1 MRKRSRETEKQ
12 RSRESSFFVS
22 LPLCFFA
29 SLLLASLPLISFLL
43 TGCTTNRSSDFYKI
57 AVIAPQIGPYEAL
70 GQSIINGAELAV
82 DIKNQNGGINGKK
95 IKLIKVD
102 DGGLAGEGTWRAKS
116 LVDLMVLGVIG
127 HLNSDISI
135 PASEI
140 YSKAMITEISPGS
153 TSPLF
158 TERSAVRGY
167 VFRTIG
173 RDDKQGEI
181 AAKHAINKGYKKI
194 AVLYNNRGYGLS
206 LASEFIKQITTSK
219 KSDIIFYESYK
230 VDTQD
235 YSDKINSIQSKS
247 PDLIYFVGEYGD
259 AARFLKKLRSK
270 GLETT
275 FLGSEGVFDKE
286 LIDKAKESSEGALV
300 VSLSL
305 NADESFGAEYR
316 KKFNKD
322 IGAYSANSFDATNI
336 LISAI
341 EKVKEKDPEKIAQ
354 AVRETMDFKGLTGIL
369 SFDKKG
375 DLLNPGFSVYEVKNG
390 NFVVIR

>member
-259 AARFLKKLRSK
+259 AARFLKKLR
-270 GLETT
+270 
-275 FLGSEGVFDKE
+275 
-286 LIDKAKESSEGALV
+286 
-300 VSLSL
+300 
-305 NADESFGAEYR
+305 
-316 KKFNKD
+316 
-322 IGAYSANSFDATNI
+322 
-336 LISAI
+336 
-341 EKVKEKDPEKIAQ
+341 
-354 AVRETMDFKGLTGIL
+354 
-369 SFDKKG
+369 
-375 DLLNPGFSVYEVKNG
+375 
-390 NFVVIR
+390 